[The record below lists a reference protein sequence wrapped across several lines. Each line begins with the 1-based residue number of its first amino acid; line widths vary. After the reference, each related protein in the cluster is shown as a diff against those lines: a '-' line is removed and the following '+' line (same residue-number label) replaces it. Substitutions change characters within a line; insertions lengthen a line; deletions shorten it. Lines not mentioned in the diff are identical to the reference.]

1 MFTNSQFNILAEAA
15 SMDLAAD
22 TRTTLSE
29 ADIKATM
36 ESFEEI
42 SEDIKVTAEMVKVIA
57 VNNEFFTEAND
68 IVPFMKSNN
77 IKSMA
82 EALNI
87 VAEANGLNEREVGL
101 LIESDDY
108 INAMLEKADA
118 KVEKTGDKKAKTA
131 VLNKIKKA
139 TELPKKLKD
148 QGFPVKKKKCKA
160 CKESTIGEDETV
172 KPKDLDFGC
181 DITKEKETSTKDCP
195 NTLTYDKT
203 DCYTQK
209 CDNEVDGTI
218 DTEINSK
225 EEASFIDSIFDK
237 SNII

>member
-1 MFTNSQFNILAEAA
+1 MFINSQFNILAEAA
-15 SMDLAAD
+15 SMDLNAD

-29 ADIKATM
+29 ADIRATM

-42 SEDIKVTAEMVKVIA
+42 SEDINVTAEMVKIIA
-57 VNNEFFTEAND
+57 VDNGYFTEAND
-68 IVPFMKSNN
+68 IVPFMKANG

-82 EALNI
+82 EALNL
-87 VAEANGLNEREVGL
+87 VAEANGLNEKEVGL

-118 KVEKTGDKKAKTA
+118 KAKKGDKKVKESII
-131 VLNKIKKA
+131 NKIKKA

-148 QGFPVKKKKCKA
+148 QGFPVKKKKCKT
-160 CKESTIGEDETV
+160 CNESSIGEDDTI
-172 KPKDLDFGC
+172 KPKDLNIGC

-195 NTLTYDKT
+195 SALTYDKT

-209 CDNEVDGTI
+209 CDDEIDGTI

-225 EEASFIDSIFDK
+225 EEAAFIDSIFSR